1 MTPKPHPR
9 SALKV
14 RPHNLRQIQAEC
26 QYGFIYHRDCKG
38 RPAIT
43 HCILYHPAT
52 NVWCR
57 GFAILSELD
66 IKLGRVSKKLGR
78 LIALG
83 RAWAALQRQTS
94 FGEILRYEAEQV
106 LDTLCDNNLVLET
119 AIYAATTKAQYD
131 ISPLPEEREVL
142 ASRKVLVNI
151 GNDPSID
158 YRGINPET
166 GGFFPKRSRYQYR
179 TIEEI
184 NKTLRELDKLEHD
197 AKPDPDTTDLHEVKG
212 AFGDP
217 YWKTGPPPAKNPVW

>member
-1 MTPKPHPR
+1 MRSKPHP
-9 SALKV
+9 SSILKV
-14 RPHNLRQIQAEC
+14 RPRNLRQIQAEC
-26 QYGFIYHRDCKG
+26 QYGFIYHLDCKG

-43 HCILYHPAT
+43 HCILYHPTT

-106 LDTLCDNNLVLET
+106 LDTLCYNNLVLET
-119 AIYAATTKAQYD
+119 AIHAATTKAQYD

-142 ASRKVLVNI
+142 ASRKVLVDI
-151 GNDPSID
+151 GNDPRIGSH
-158 YRGINPET
+158 RE
-166 GGFFPKRSRYQYR
+166 SRYQYR

-184 NKTLRELDKLEHD
+184 NKTLRELDKLELE
-197 AKPDPDTTDLHEVKG
+197 AKPDPDIIDLYEVKD
-212 AFGDP
+212 ASGDT
-217 YWKTGPPPAKNPVW
+217 YWKTGPPPAKNPTW

>member
-1 MTPKPHPR
+1 MTPKPHPS

-83 RAWAALQRQTS
+83 RAWTALQSQTS
-94 FGEILRYEAEQV
+94 FGEIMRYEPEQV
-106 LDTLCDNNLVLET
+106 LDVLCDNNLVLET
-119 AIYAATTKAQYD
+119 AIHAATTKAQYD

-142 ASRKVLVNI
+142 ASRKVLVDI
-151 GNDPSID
+151 GNDPRIGSH
-158 YRGINPET
+158 RE
-166 GGFFPKRSRYQYR
+166 SRYQYR

-184 NKTLRELDKLEHD
+184 NKTLRELDKLELE
-197 AKPDPDTTDLHEVKG
+197 AKPDPDIIDLYEVKD
-212 AFGDP
+212 ASGDT
-217 YWKTGPPPAKNPVW
+217 YWKTGPPPAKNPTW